1 MNKSFTTLL
10 MSITLASMALTV
22 QAKDLD
28 DSVVH
33 VTANADYAD
42 IRTDVESAILN
53 QGFVIDLIANVGDML
68 NRTAA
73 DVGIDNPVY
82 KHAETWQF
90 CSAKLSHEMV
100 LADPLNIAFC
110 PYVIF
115 AYETVQSPGEVTVG
129 YRRPVSDGSG
139 ATSDALNI
147 VEQRLLAIL
156 NDIGSEL

>member
-1 MNKSFTTLL
+1 
-10 MSITLASMALTV
+10 MSITLVSLVLSV

-33 VTANADYAD
+33 VTASADYEDLRA
-42 IRTDVESAILN
+42 DVESAILN
-53 QGFVIDLIANVGDML
+53 QGFVVDLVANVGDML

-82 KHAETWQF
+82 IHAETWQF

-100 LADPLNIAFC
+100 LANPLNIAFC

-115 AYETVQSPGEVTVG
+115 AYETVAAPGEVTVG
-129 YRRPVSDGSG
+129 YRRPVSDGST

-147 VEQRLLAIL
+147 VEEKLLAIL
-156 NDIGSEL
+156 TDIGS